1 MRGKVAEKRERCTNV
16 MSAKSYSARGI
27 GAHTIFGSSILTR
40 RPMKLNAD
48 IAKRN
53 TVQIPFYIN
62 RMARC
67 LKRVG
72 TTSLDYRYLAGL
84 GTTRMHFWAGNLFR
98 RTGDLK
104 FLRHCSQFDHVLH
117 QNM

>member
-27 GAHTIFGSSILTR
+27 GPHTIFGSSILTR

-53 TVQIPFYIN
+53 TVQRPISEHTYQRSTWRKRSISVMHAREDLPPRKTSMDIRGSIIMKIN
-62 RMARC
+62 LLVKNVTGYLDIDC
-67 LKRVG
+67 L
-72 TTSLDYRYLAGL
+72 
-84 GTTRMHFWAGNLFR
+84 
-98 RTGDLK
+98 
-104 FLRHCSQFDHVLH
+104 
-117 QNM
+117 

>member
-53 TVQIPFYIN
+53 TVQRPISEHTYQ
-62 RMARC
+62 RSTWR
-67 LKRVG
+67 
-72 TTSLDYRYLAGL
+72 
-84 GTTRMHFWAGNLFR
+84 NLFLY
-98 RTGDLK
+98 DNESPFFFLPLK
-104 FLRHCSQFDHVLH
+104 TPI
-117 QNM
+117 